1 MRFHGSRV
9 RVYKIHLVFCRFSIE
24 QITVKLGEYDFEKEG
39 ETLDS
44 SYTLEQMIPHESY
57 DTKTFENDIA
67 ILKLDRQVTHAH
79 WLTVT
84 TRGQV
89 SSIIQKP
96 KLHSMAGSLDV
107 KEFNQYDI
115 LYTIWGA

>member
-1 MRFHGSRV
+1 MVLF
-9 RVYKIHLVFCRFSIE
+9 FCRFSIE

-67 ILKLDRQVTHAH
+67 ILKLDRQVCDSCPHH
-79 WLTVT
+79 WPGLVTNSTLT
-84 TRGQV
+84 R
-89 SSIIQKP
+89 
-96 KLHSMAGSLDV
+96 
-107 KEFNQYDI
+107 
-115 LYTIWGA
+115 

>member
-1 MRFHGSRV
+1 MHSHDSLDLLLWNKNGF
-9 RVYKIHLVFCRFSIE
+9 VFCRFSIE

-67 ILKLDRQVTHAH
+67 ILKLDRQV
-79 WLTVT
+79 
-84 TRGQV
+84 
-89 SSIIQKP
+89 
-96 KLHSMAGSLDV
+96 
-107 KEFNQYDI
+107 
-115 LYTIWGA
+115 